1 MPLRILHLS
10 YRLLQPFFIPGDQ
23 YHYGPHLATIYRTL
37 PTDTGRSTCH
47 DDQFIFQR
55 KWIHHTSTI
64 SLILQSTN
72 GTIPVAHVIPT
83 PKALNNN
90 FLLP

>member
-47 DDQFIFQR
+47 DDQFIFQENGF
-55 KWIHHTSTI
+55 I
-64 SLILQSTN
+64 ILPLYHLFYNLQMEQY
-72 GTIPVAHVIPT
+72 P
-83 PKALNNN
+83 
-90 FLLP
+90 